1 MVRVR
6 RRRSEL
12 TRPTRRTMGT
22 SMPHR
27 SATHQTLR
35 QALPNRDLS
44 YSSFSFK
51 QSLPSFIPIC
61 QPCMGAGEHWST
73 PAPALPRPLPVPGC
87 HMTPGQILRNMCTRD
102 GVGASTSWRLK
113 QTPHGPAVPSAPQC
127 VHRLPPGNTFP
138 SLSLFLNW
146 TTRGMD

>member
-1 MVRVR
+1 MRVR
-6 RRRSEL
+6 SRRSEL

-35 QALPNRDLS
+35 QALPNHDLS
-44 YSSFSFK
+44 YSLFSFK
-51 QSLPSFIPIC
+51 KYTQVYHYSFLSVSPTRELGNTG
-61 QPCMGAGEHWST
+61 QPQ
-73 PAPALPRPLPVPGC
+73 PLPCPLPIPGC
-87 HMTPGQILRNMCTRD
+87 HMTPEQILRNMCTRD
-102 GVGASTSWRLK
+102 GVGASNSWRRK
-113 QTPHGPAVPSAPQC
+113 QTPHGSGVPSAPQC